1 MRINLM
7 NSQDEKVIGGKEDEE
22 KYENIYVSIDNDYI

>member
-1 MRINLM
+1 M

-22 KYENIYVSIDNDYI
+22 KYENIYVSIDNDYS

>member
-1 MRINLM
+1 M

>member
-1 MRINLM
+1 M

-22 KYENIYVSIDNDYI
+22 KYENIYVSVDNDYI